1 MGAPLCQ
8 FEVATKRS
16 LIICASPTDDEER
29 NVLNDNEILKI
40 ALDIRHPNLVFAD
53 ADWIC
58 CVTSVKIQQ
67 MDGETSRV
75 TMSPL
80 VKK

>member
-1 MGAPLCQ
+1 M
-8 FEVATKRS
+8 
-16 LIICASPTDDEER
+16 
-29 NVLNDNEILKI
+29 NDNEILKI

-80 VKK
+80 VKKMRRFDLIDVTEELVPLHHIL